1 MAAKMSSLVEAVS
14 ELKSVLSELA
24 SGSEKSGLRQI
35 DSYLARIERAA
46 QQHRRKLGEGNEEMV
61 EVDTPLTS
69 SPTVARRTDAL
80 RQELETLLH
89 EATMLRKQTQTV
101 HPVAASVNPATA
113 AGALPVSPEAAEVA
127 DLGVFYERLEQL
139 LDRFEHFE
147 ADETELI
154 QDSVNLDLGAGD

>member
-1 MAAKMSSLVEAVS
+1 MAAKISSLVEAVS
-14 ELKSVLSELA
+14 ALKNVLSERATA
-24 SGSEKSGLRQI
+24 SETSGLRQM

-61 EVDTPLTS
+61 NVDTPLTS

-80 RQELETLLH
+80 RQELDALVQ
-89 EATMLRKQTQTV
+89 EATRLRRQAQTV
-101 HPVAASVNPATA
+101 HPVATAVNPATA
-113 AGALPVSPEAAEVA
+113 AGALPVSPEAADVA

-147 ADETELI
+147 EDETELI
-154 QDSVNLDLGAGD
+154 QDSVTLDLGAGD